1 MDESAFRQSMASVI
15 ERPCS
20 FEKAVLARCVSCA
33 RSERVQI
40 AERELVSCQTL
51 ASLSRCNE
59 LHLHLRRAFAF
70 ALGKPDVTVPLP
82 HAQEKRVQCGGL
94 QGIQYVLNDRPEVE
108 NVDALLDDTLQ
119 QWGALADIPY
129 SEVVHAAAR
138 NYKGRHGC
146 S

>member
-1 MDESAFRQSMASVI
+1 MDESAFRQSMAAVI

-20 FEKAVLARCVSCA
+20 FEKAILARCVSCA
-33 RSERVQI
+33 CAERMQI

-51 ASLSRCNE
+51 ASLCRCRE

-70 ALGKPDVTVPLP
+70 ALGKPDVSAPLP

-94 QGIQYVLNDRPEVE
+94 QGIQHVLNDTPEVE
-108 NVDALLDDTLQ
+108 NVDALLDGVLQ
-119 QWGALADIPY
+119 QWGSLEDIPY

-138 NYKGRHGC
+138 CYKGRRG
-146 S
+146 